1 MSARPARLL
10 QAGTQFRVVAGS
22 RRRRP
27 TVAPWLL
34 FASMVVLAM
43 LGMVLT
49 RTALDTGAF
58 ELADLEVQ
66 IMTEERRQEVL
77 VLEVAR
83 KESPARVGPLA
94 EAMGLVYPIERQ
106 VLLVQGITLDG
117 GDGEF
122 DPTRLAL
129 ESRPG

>member
-1 MSARPARLL
+1 
-10 QAGTQFRVVAGS
+10 
-22 RRRRP
+22 
-27 TVAPWLL
+27 
-34 FASMVVLAM
+34 M